1 MNQFAASEALDH
13 MNAYY
18 KVRHVAM
25 KRFIDD
31 IAVEAI
37 ESVLVSALAEILS
50 PVKVYKMKPDLV
62 ALIAGESEATR
73 SYREQLTKQL
83 EILSKGA
90 EMCKHFAVVKLSGK
104 AEGDIDTEEDAH
116 GASSDEMGDQE
127 DIHHPEDTAS
137 QASEMTAYKGYPEEA
152 SPAEP
157 SDDAAIQE
165 VDFDLERDSLPIS
178 KKKGK
183 KKKQAFY

>member
-1 MNQFAASEALDH
+1 
-13 MNAYY
+13 
-18 KVRHVAM
+18 M

-37 ESVLVSALAEILS
+37 ELVLVSALAEILS
-50 PVKVYKMKPDLV
+50 LVKVYKMKPDLV
-62 ALIAGESEATR
+62 ALIAGESEAIR

-90 EMCKHFAVVKLSGK
+90 KMCKYFVVVKLSV
-104 AEGDIDTEEDAH
+104 EGDIDTEEDAH